1 MSTDQVVVFARMI
14 LQEAIILAGP
24 ILLVAI
30 TVSLAVNIF
39 QVLTSLQDHT
49 IGTVARLL
57 ATGGAL
63 FVAMPWMWKHL
74 AQFTIHTLSDFHPY
88 LQ

>member
-1 MSTDQVVVFARMI
+1 MSTDQVVTYGRMI
-14 LQEAIILAGP
+14 LEEAMMIAGP
-24 ILLVAI
+24 ILSVAI
-30 TVSLAVNIF
+30 VVSLTVNIF

-57 ATGGAL
+57 ATGTAL

-74 AQFTIHTLSDFHPY
+74 AQFTINALSDFHPY

>member
-1 MSTDQVVVFARMI
+1 MTTDQVVIFVRMI
-14 LQEAIILAGP
+14 LEEAIVLASPILA
-24 ILLVAI
+24 VAI
-30 TVSLAVNIF
+30 TVSLVVNIG

-74 AQFTIHTLSDFHPY
+74 AQFTISTLSDFHPY